1 MSQRS
6 FRRGRLDRIALDSA
20 AQTRGV
26 SMLSWTAVRA
36 DRSAAPHPGGF
47 RAHWS
52 SILTAG
58 TGSVRCWLLKGGTT
72 MPRTDND
79 SWEITESVGPTAL
92 GVAADRAAE
101 TDSDNPLIKDPFAR
115 AFLDAAG
122 EGMWSL
128 TSDPKL
134 SAALTDLVPDLAAHI
149 QAMVDFMAVRTKWF
163 DDIFLDAV
171 SSGVRQVV
179 ILAAGLD
186 SRSWRLSWPAGT
198 TVYELDQAKVLDFK
212 SSTLAQRGAQ
222 PTARLVSVAVDLRDD
237 WPTALREAGFDESVP
252 TMWSAEGLLRYLPA
266 AAQDLLFE
274 RIDSLSAVGSRLA
287 TNGPSKQAV
296 NPDLLARQR
305 EQSQRFRAA
314 AAQVLGT
321 EIPNVEELWYP
332 EERTE
337 IVDWLGEH
345 GWGASAI
352 GMADLL
358 ARHGRSV
365 PGDDVMPHVVFTS
378 ARRP

>member
-1 MSQRS
+1 
-6 FRRGRLDRIALDSA
+6 
-20 AQTRGV
+20 
-26 SMLSWTAVRA
+26 
-36 DRSAAPHPGGF
+36 
-47 RAHWS
+47 
-52 SILTAG
+52 
-58 TGSVRCWLLKGGTT
+58 

-79 SWEITESVGPTAL
+79 SWEITESVGSTAL
-92 GVAADRAAE
+92 GVAAARAAE
-101 TDSDNPLIKDPFAR
+101 TDSDDPLIQDPFAR

-122 EGMWSL
+122 QGMWSL
-128 TSDPKL
+128 TSDPTL
-134 SAALTDLVPDLAAHI
+134 SAALTDLVPDLAAHTR
-149 QAMVDFMAVRTKWF
+149 AMVDFMAVRTKWF
-163 DDIFLDAV
+163 DEIFLDAV

-186 SRSWRLSWPAGT
+186 SRSWRLPWPAGT

-212 SSTLAQRGAQ
+212 STTLAQRGAH
-222 PTARLVSVAVDLRDD
+222 PTAQLVSIAVDLRDD
-237 WPTALREAGFDESVP
+237 WPTVLREAGFDESAP

-274 RIDSLSAVGSRLA
+274 RIDSLSAPGSRLA
-287 TNGPSKQAV
+287 TNGPSKHAV

-305 EQSQRFRAA
+305 EQSTRFRAA

-337 IVDWLGEH
+337 IIDWLGDH
-345 GWGASAI
+345 GWDASEI
-352 GMADLL
+352 GMSDLL
-358 ARHGRSV
+358 ARHGRTV
-365 PGDDVMPHVVFTS
+365 PEDDVMPHVVFTS

>member
-1 MSQRS
+1 
-6 FRRGRLDRIALDSA
+6 
-20 AQTRGV
+20 
-26 SMLSWTAVRA
+26 
-36 DRSAAPHPGGF
+36 
-47 RAHWS
+47 
-52 SILTAG
+52 
-58 TGSVRCWLLKGGTT
+58 

-79 SWEITESVGPTAL
+79 SWEITESVGSTAL
-92 GVAADRAAE
+92 GVAAARAAE
-101 TDSDNPLIKDPFAR
+101 TDSDHPLIQDPFAQ

-134 SAALTDLVPDLAAHI
+134 SAALTDLVPDLAAPTR
-149 QAMVDFMAVRTKWF
+149 AMVDFMAVRTKWF
-163 DDIFLDAV
+163 DELFLDAV

-237 WPTALREAGFDESVP
+237 WPTALREAGFDESMP

-274 RIDSLSAVGSRLA
+274 RIDSLSAAGSRLA

-345 GWGASAI
+345 GWDASAI

-358 ARHGRSV
+358 VRHGRTV
-365 PGDDVMPHVVFTS
+365 PGDDVMPQVVFTS

>member
-1 MSQRS
+1 
-6 FRRGRLDRIALDSA
+6 
-20 AQTRGV
+20 
-26 SMLSWTAVRA
+26 
-36 DRSAAPHPGGF
+36 
-47 RAHWS
+47 
-52 SILTAG
+52 
-58 TGSVRCWLLKGGTT
+58 

-79 SWEITESVGPTAL
+79 SWEITESVGSTAL
-92 GVAADRAAE
+92 GVAAARAAE
-101 TDSDNPLIKDPFAR
+101 TDSDHPLIQDPFAR

-122 EGMWSL
+122 PGMWSL
-128 TSDPKL
+128 TSDPAL
-134 SAALTDLVPDLAAHI
+134 AAAFTDLVPDLAAHT

-163 DDIFLDAV
+163 DEIFLDAV

-186 SRSWRLSWPAGT
+186 SRSWRLPWPAGT

-222 PTARLVSVAVDLRDD
+222 PTAKLVSVAVDLRDD
-237 WPTALREAGFDESVP
+237 WPTALQAAGFDESVA

-274 RIDSLSAVGSRLA
+274 RIHSLSAPGSWLA
-287 TNGPSKQAV
+287 TNGPSKHAV

-305 EQSQRFRAA
+305 EQSRRFRAA
-314 AAQVLGT
+314 AAEVLGT

-337 IVDWLGEH
+337 IVDWLGDH
-345 GWGASAI
+345 GWEASAI

-358 ARHGRSV
+358 TRHGRTV
-365 PGDDVMPHVVFTS
+365 PEDDVMPHVVFTA

>member
-1 MSQRS
+1 
-6 FRRGRLDRIALDSA
+6 
-20 AQTRGV
+20 
-26 SMLSWTAVRA
+26 
-36 DRSAAPHPGGF
+36 
-47 RAHWS
+47 
-52 SILTAG
+52 
-58 TGSVRCWLLKGGTT
+58 
-72 MPRTDND
+72 
-79 SWEITESVGPTAL
+79 
-92 GVAADRAAE
+92 
-101 TDSDNPLIKDPFAR
+101 
-115 AFLDAAG
+115 
-122 EGMWSL
+122 
-128 TSDPKL
+128 
-134 SAALTDLVPDLAAHI
+134 
-149 QAMVDFMAVRTKWF
+149 VRTKWF
-163 DDIFLDAV
+163 DDLFLDAV

-198 TVYELDQAKVLDFK
+198 AVYELDQAKVLDFK

-222 PTARLVSVAVDLRDD
+222 PSARLVSVAVDLRDD
-237 WPTALREAGFDESVP
+237 WPTALREAGFDESLP

-274 RIDSLSAVGSRLA
+274 RIDSLSAAGSRLA
-287 TNGPSKQAV
+287 TNGPSKHAV

-321 EIPNVEELWYP
+321 EIPNVEELWYS

-345 GWGASAI
+345 GWDASAI

-358 ARHGRSV
+358 ARHGRTI

>member
-1 MSQRS
+1 
-6 FRRGRLDRIALDSA
+6 
-20 AQTRGV
+20 
-26 SMLSWTAVRA
+26 
-36 DRSAAPHPGGF
+36 
-47 RAHWS
+47 
-52 SILTAG
+52 
-58 TGSVRCWLLKGGTT
+58 

-79 SWEITESVGPTAL
+79 SWEITESVGSTAL
-92 GVAADRAAE
+92 GVAAARAAE
-101 TDSDNPLIKDPFAR
+101 TDSDSPLIQDPFAR

-134 SAALTDLVPDLAAHI
+134 SAALTDLVPDLAAHT

-163 DDIFLDAV
+163 DDLFLDAV

-237 WPTALREAGFDESVP
+237 WPTALRDAGFDESLP

-274 RIDSLSAVGSRLA
+274 RIDSLSAAGSRLA

-296 NPDLLARQR
+296 NPDLLSRQR

-345 GWGASAI
+345 GWDASAI

-358 ARHGRSV
+358 ARHGRTV
-365 PGDDVMPHVVFTS
+365 PVDDVMPHVVFTS